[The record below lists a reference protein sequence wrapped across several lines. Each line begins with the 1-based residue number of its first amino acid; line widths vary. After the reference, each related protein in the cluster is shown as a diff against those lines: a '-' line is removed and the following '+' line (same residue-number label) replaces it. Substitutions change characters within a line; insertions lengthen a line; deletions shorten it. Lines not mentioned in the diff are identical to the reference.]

1 MSTLVPEF
9 LADPH
14 ADPLCA
20 ETDPEA
26 FFPDPDESPEPARD
40 ICKSCELRDPCLAWA
55 LSRDEHGVW
64 GATTRHERRRIKE
77 GWAITERPPAPRRR
91 SHTRVGPETHDQV
104 IELTI
109 RGWTLEDIA
118 REVGVSP
125 RTVLRIRARERD
137 AA

>member
-1 MSTLVPEF
+1 MSTIVPAF
-9 LADPH
+9 LDDPH

-26 FFPDPDESPEPARD
+26 FFPEEGGSPEPARD
-40 ICKSCELRDPCLAWA
+40 ICMSCDLRDPCLEWA
-55 LSRDEHGVW
+55 LTWDVDGVW

-77 GWAITERPPAPRRR
+77 GVEATAKRRPRAWTAPD
-91 SHTRVGPETHDQV
+91 TRAQVHDEV

-109 RGWTLEDIA
+109 RGWSLEDIA
-118 REVGVSP
+118 RDVGISP
-125 RTVLRIRARERD
+125 RTVLRIRARERG